1 MRVYLYYIIYKLMRE
16 NGENLFGEPLLE
28 KFKVGDLVS
37 WTTLTKKKEYGFI
50 QEIYSESRG
59 VNRKFIFAKIIKTDG
74 SYEPFNLS
82 YLTNESEQKEG
93 H

>member
-1 MRVYLYYIIYKLMRE
+1 MNE
-16 NGENLFGEPLLE
+16 EQENLFDAHLLK

-37 WTTLTKKKEYGFI
+37 WKHLSNEAKEYGFI
-50 QEIYSESRG
+50 QEIYSEPQG
-59 VNRKFIFAKIIKTDG
+59 PNRKFMFAKIIKTDG

-82 YLTNESEQKEG
+82 YLTKESKPG